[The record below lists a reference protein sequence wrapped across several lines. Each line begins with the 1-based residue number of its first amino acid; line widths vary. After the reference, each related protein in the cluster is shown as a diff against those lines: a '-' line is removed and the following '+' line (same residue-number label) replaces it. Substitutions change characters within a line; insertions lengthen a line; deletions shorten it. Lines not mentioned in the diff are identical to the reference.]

1 MAFRPTPG
9 LDVLRTL
16 CRRPHVR
23 SAFVRPSPAFVGLNV
38 RHLSST
44 APRALFGFG
53 KKDAEN
59 ATPPPGLAPG
69 QLAPNHA
76 AAERVDV
83 DPNDVPLTDFQRNI
97 ADLETVALGSRSS
110 PDAKDQLAL
119 LAALKEG
126 NEFAGLC
133 KYYEIVAL
141 APPGSPEASVALL
154 RSPDAFELYTNAL
167 AQSGR
172 MSELGRAVRTRDER
186 IAAAGIAA
194 APSASQ
200 ILSQVQGQSPASTPS
215 ATPSILNSTS
225 AASPLATGTAPG
237 AAPGAVPG
245 SPLQPIYVQLAPA
258 TPTSTAWRT
267 VRWLLGML
275 LWGFVLLT
283 IMSMVMESTGLLKA
297 GPGPAEFEPEEGK
310 VVKFSDV
317 HGVEEAKNEL
327 QEVVEFL
334 KNPEKFSNLGGKL
347 PKGVLLTGPPGT
359 GKTMLA
365 RAVAGEAGVP
375 FLFAS
380 GSSFDEMFVGVGAK
394 RVREL
399 FAAARKKAPA
409 IIFIDELDA
418 IGSKRSAKDQHYMK
432 QTLNQ
437 LLVELDG
444 FEQSEGVIIIAA
456 TNFPQS
462 LDKALTRP
470 GRFDRNVVVPLPDVR
485 GRIEILKH
493 HMTGVS
499 KDVDVDPSIIARG
512 CPGMS
517 GADLQNLV
525 NQAAVKASREGATS
539 VQLKHFEWAKG
550 EFFSGVECRC
560 GCDECDRLLAR
571 AAGRG
576 CHQESQ
582 RSAYMSAVIIL
593 ARQKCTPTSVTV
605 AWPQRCRGCGSA
617 EIMDGAWSS
626 VHFALSFNPHQLP
639 GITC

>member
-9 LDVLRTL
+9 LDVLRAL
-16 CRRPHVR
+16 CRRPALGR
-23 SAFVRPSPAFVGLNV
+23 SVYLRPSPAAVGL
-38 RHLSST
+38 RPLSST
-44 APRALFGFG
+44 VPRSLFGFG
-53 KKDAEN
+53 QKKDST
-59 ATPPPGLAPG
+59 TPPQGLAPA

-83 DPNDVPLTDFQRNI
+83 DPNDVPLTDFQRQI
-97 ADLETVALGSRSS
+97 ADLETAALGKRSS
-110 PDAKDQLAL
+110 PDPKEQLAL
-119 LAALKEG
+119 LAALRDGGE
-126 NEFAGLC
+126 NAGLC
-133 KYYEIVAL
+133 KYYEAVAL
-141 APPGSPEASVALL
+141 APHGSPEASQALL
-154 RSPDAFELYTNAL
+154 RSPDAFEMYTHALSNAV
-167 AQSGR
+167 R

-186 IAAAGIAA
+186 LATLGVAA
-194 APSASQ
+194 APSTAQ
-200 ILSQVQGQSPASTPS
+200 LLSNVQGHSVPPQPAAAPQSP
-215 ATPSILNSTS
+215 PSILNST
-225 AASPLATGTAPG
+225 APPAATGTAPG

-258 TPTSTAWRT
+258 AASSTAWRT
-267 VRWLLGML
+267 LRWLFGML
-275 LWGFVLLT
+275 LWGFIILT
-283 IMSMVMESTGLLKA
+283 IMSMVMENTGLMKA
-297 GPGPAEFEPEEGK
+297 GAGPAEFEPEEGK
-310 VVKFSDV
+310 TVKFSDV
-317 HGVEEAKNEL
+317 HGVAEAKNEL
-327 QEVVEFL
+327 EEVVEFL
-334 KNPEKFSNLGGKL
+334 KNPEKFSALGGKL

-375 FLFAS
+375 FFFAS

-462 LDKALTRP
+462 LDPALCRP

-525 NQAAVKASREGATS
+525 NQAAVKASREGAKS

-550 EFFSGVECRC
+550 KLWRVSVEGRDTQGHALNFCLERVTRALGIVHCHVAVFS
-560 GCDECDRLLAR
+560 
-571 AAGRG
+571 AGTVALS
-576 CHQESQ
+576 CLPY
-582 RSAYMSAVIIL
+582 ALDMSAIALPVMS
-593 ARQKCTPTSVTV
+593 KCRDCGKAGFWVPGLIAQPTFLL
-605 AWPQRCRGCGSA
+605 C
-617 EIMDGAWSS
+617 
-626 VHFALSFNPHQLP
+626 
-639 GITC
+639 

>member
-1 MAFRPTPG
+1 MKMAFRPALG
-9 LDVLRTL
+9 LDALQAL
-16 CRRPHVR
+16 CRRPLVVR
-23 SAFVRPSPAFVGLNV
+23 PTYRRPSPLFVGLRSV
-38 RHLSST
+38 SSS

-53 KKDAEN
+53 DKKN
-59 ATPPPGLAPG
+59 ASPPQGSTPSAVPS
-69 QLAPNHA
+69 NHA
-76 AAERVDV
+76 AVERVDV
-83 DPNDVPLTDFQRNI
+83 DPNDVPLTDFQRHI
-97 ADLETVALGSRSS
+97 ADLETTALGTRSS

-119 LAALKEG
+119 LRALSEG
-126 NEFAGLC
+126 GENAGLC
-133 KYYEIVAL
+133 KYYEAVAL
-141 APPGSPEASVALL
+141 APVGSPEASAALTK
-154 RSPDAFELYTNAL
+154 SPEGFELYTNAL
-167 AQSGR
+167 AKQGR
-172 MSELGRAVRTRDER
+172 MSELGSAVRTRDER
-186 IAAAGIAA
+186 LASLGVAS
-194 APSASQ
+194 APSASD
-200 ILSQVQGQSPASTPS
+200 ILSQVQGQSATTSQQPSTQQPS
-215 ATPSILNSTS
+215 PSILNSTAPPASSTTNAKTGS
-225 AASPLATGTAPG
+225 ASGTSSG

-267 VRWLLGML
+267 LRWLFGML
-275 LWGFVLLT
+275 LWGFILLT
-283 IMSMVMESTGLLKA
+283 IMSMVMENTGLLKA

-317 HGVEEAKNEL
+317 HGAEEAKNEL

-334 KNPEKFSNLGGKL
+334 KNPEKFSSLGGKL

-462 LDKALTRP
+462 LDAALTRP

-493 HMTGVS
+493 HMKGITR
-499 KDVDVDPSIIARG
+499 DVDVDASIIARG

-525 NQAAVKASREGATS
+525 NQAAVKASREGAKS

-550 EFFSGVECRC
+550 EFYEHRDNLG
-560 GCDECDRLLAR
+560 
-571 AAGRG
+571 
-576 CHQESQ
+576 
-582 RSAYMSAVIIL
+582 
-593 ARQKCTPTSVTV
+593 SVQSLSPSLPWTH
-605 AWPQRCRGCGSA
+605 
-617 EIMDGAWSS
+617 S
-626 VHFALSFNPHQLP
+626 V
-639 GITC
+639 